1 MPSWLNPKNNLIVT
15 YPSACPLLTLSDVF
29 ISAKPLCQIGIKNSH
44 SEYKS
49 KIPRATQGP
58 KQWCDTELNMELG
71 SLGDTGSTDPPKGL
85 VFRMPGG
92 GYLGLMQVQI
102 LPVVFVDRD
111 GWVPDS

>member
-1 MPSWLNPKNNLIVT
+1 
-15 YPSACPLLTLSDVF
+15 
-29 ISAKPLCQIGIKNSH
+29 
-44 SEYKS
+44 
-49 KIPRATQGP
+49 
-58 KQWCDTELNMELG
+58 MELG